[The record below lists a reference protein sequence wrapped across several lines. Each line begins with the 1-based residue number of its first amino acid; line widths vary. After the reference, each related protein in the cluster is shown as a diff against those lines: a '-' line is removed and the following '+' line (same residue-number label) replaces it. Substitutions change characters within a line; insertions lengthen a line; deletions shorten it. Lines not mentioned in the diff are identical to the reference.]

1 MMEPFE
7 TIDIQELPLSIPM
20 IRRKVEDFL
29 GSNGLRLGE
38 VDLYLAVLSDDG
50 AILAG
55 GGLQRDILKCLAV
68 SAEARSLGLS
78 VPLISRLISVA
89 SERGYTNVKVFTKP
103 ENRALFESLGFKLLA
118 EAPKAILLEN
128 GRALADYCQYLRAH
142 PAPGVI
148 LMNANP
154 FTLGHRYLIEQA
166 DFSTRPTGL
175 GRNDKDPAPGLGR
188 NDKVSVISSDAR
200 RAESRN
206 LVIIP
211 VKEDASR
218 FSYAERLAMIRAG
231 AGDWADV
238 VEGSD
243 YQISAA
249 TFPTYFLKDLSDAAE
264 TQMRL
269 DIDLFGRHIAPEL
282 GARVRFVGTE
292 PSDPLTARYNALM
305 KELLPKYGVQ
315 LVEIPRLT
323 CSPDCAED
331 SSTPPAATLRM
342 TRGTTP
348 ERVGEPAPSCTE
360 DSSTPPTAPLRM
372 TRGATPGPV
381 GEPVEPPVLRPAQE
395 PVTAT
400 SVRALLDAGRFK
412 EASALTPES
421 TWPYLL
427 ADLAE
432 RALRMELDTPMKPG
446 LVGPDSTGA
455 HQDMD
460 YDVMRKGIAAI
471 RPFFPRMAMAETP
484 EELRQLGIDA
494 EAAMLAATGGV
505 NTHRG
510 AIFALGLALSAALRT
525 SSAAQPP
532 HPAEDRPA
540 QLAHNEQVM
549 RNSLVQMYQGICSN
563 QLKVNGLGGAQISHG
578 SAAVRQYGVKGAREL
593 ASEGY
598 QALFEDWLPYYRNL
612 QISPLASLGRNDKEN
627 TLGRNNNTPCH
638 FERSREICTLLR
650 IMATLDDTCVIHR
663 VGYERAQEIK
673 DEARALLKEIPG
685 QAGNDGKGQA
695 GNDGGSTGSPTV
707 TTSSGTARLKAMCEK
722 YAAEGISPGGAADM
736 LALTIFIDS
745 ILN

>member
-1 MMEPFE
+1 MEPFE
-7 TIDIQELPLSIPM
+7 TIDIQELPMSVPSV
-20 IRRKVEDFL
+20 RRQVEDFL

-38 VDLYLAVLSDDG
+38 VDLYLAVLSGEG

-55 GGLQRDILKCLAV
+55 GGLQRDIVKCLAV

-78 VPLISRLISVA
+78 VPLVSRLISEA

-128 GRALADYCQYLRAH
+128 GRGLADYCAYLRAH
-142 PAPGVI
+142 PASGVI
-148 LMNANP
+148 VMNANP
-154 FTLGHRYLIEQA
+154 FTLGHRYLVEQA
-166 DFSTRPTGL
+166 SLSFRAPE
-175 GRNDKDPAPGLGR
+175 GR
-188 NDKVSVISSDAR
+188 
-200 RAESRN
+200 RN
-206 LVIIP
+206 LTIIP

-218 FSYAERLAMIRAG
+218 FPYAERLAMIRQG
-231 AGDWADV
+231 CDSLADI

-269 DIDLFGRHIAPEL
+269 DIDLFGRHIAPAL

-305 KELLPKYGVQ
+305 KELLPAYGVDV
-315 LVEIPRLT
+315 VEIPRL
-323 CSPDCAED
+323 A
-331 SSTPPAATLRM
+331 
-342 TRGTTP
+342 
-348 ERVGEPAPSCTE
+348 
-360 DSSTPPTAPLRM
+360 
-372 TRGATPGPV
+372 V
-381 GEPVEPPVLRPAQE
+381 GEPVEPPSLRQAQG

-400 SVRALLDAGRFK
+400 AVRALLDEGRFK
-412 EASALTPES
+412 EASALTPAS

-432 RALRMELDTPMKPG
+432 RALRMELDTPLKPG
-446 LVGPDSTGA
+446 LVGPDSVGA
-455 HQDMD
+455 HKDMD
-460 YDVMRKGIAAI
+460 YDIMRKGIAAI
-471 RPFFPRMAMAETP
+471 RPFFPRMAMAATP

-510 AIFALGLALSAALRT
+510 AIFALGLALNAGGRRLGRRMESIDIERVIQSCLVNLSRSISRKSLTDSALHSTA
-525 SSAAQPP
+525 
-532 HPAEDRPA
+532 
-540 QLAHNEQVM
+540 
-549 RNSLVQMYQGICSN
+549 
-563 QLKVNGLGGAQISHG
+563 ISHG
-578 SAAVRQYGVKGAREL
+578 AEAVFQYGVKGAREL
-593 ASEGY
+593 ACEGY
-598 QALFEDWLPYYRNL
+598 KDLFEDWLPYYASAKSDAYGL
-612 QISPLASLGRNDKEN
+612 QK
-627 TLGRNNNTPCH
+627 
-638 FERSREICTLLR
+638 TLLR

-663 VGYERAQEIK
+663 VGYGRAQEIK
-673 DEARALLKEIPG
+673 DEAQALLKEIPG

-695 GNDGGSTGSPTV
+695 GNDGKGQAGNDEKGQAGNDEV
-707 TTSSGTARLKAMCEK
+707 VMADLIGHLKAMCER

>member
-7 TIDIQELPLSIPM
+7 KIDIQELPLSVPM

-89 SERGYTNVKVFTKP
+89 SERGCTNLKVFTKP

-128 GRALADYCQYLRAH
+128 GRGLADYCAYLRAH
-142 PAPGVI
+142 PAPGVLI
-148 LMNANP
+148 MNANP
-154 FTLGHRYLIEQA
+154 FTLGHKYLIEQA
-166 DFSTRPTGL
+166 DFSARPTGL
-175 GRNDKDPAPGLGR
+175 GRNDK
-188 NDKVSVISSDAR
+188 SIVISSDAR
-200 RAESRN
+200 RAEPRN

-218 FSYAERLAMIRAG
+218 FPYTERLAMLRAG
-231 AGDWADV
+231 AGDLADV

-249 TFPTYFLKDLSDAAE
+249 TFPTYFLKNLSDAAE

-269 DIDLFGRHIAPEL
+269 DIDLFGRHIAPAL
-282 GARVRFVGTE
+282 GATVRFVGTE
-292 PSDPLTARYNALM
+292 PADPLTARYNALL

-323 CSPDCAED
+323 IE
-331 SSTPPAATLRM
+331 
-342 TRGTTP
+342 
-348 ERVGEPAPSCTE
+348 
-360 DSSTPPTAPLRM
+360 
-372 TRGATPGPV
+372 
-381 GEPVEPPVLRPAQE
+381 Q

-400 SVRALLDAGRFK
+400 EVRALLDEGRFK
-412 EASALTPES
+412 AASALTPAS

-427 ADLAE
+427 AELAE

-446 LVGPDSTGA
+446 LVGPDSVGA
-455 HQDMD
+455 HKDMD

-471 RPFFPRMAMAETP
+471 RPFFPRMAMAATP

-510 AIFALGLALSAALRT
+510 AIFALGLALYRHPIAETAALLDNG
-525 SSAAQPP
+525 SSKRREAGVRGA
-532 HPAEDRPA
+532 
-540 QLAHNEQVM
+540 M
-549 RNSLVQMYQGICSN
+549 QMA
-563 QLKVNGLGGAQISHG
+563 KD
-578 SAAVRQYGVKGAREL
+578 
-593 ASEGY
+593 GY
-598 QALFEDWLPYYRNL
+598 KELFEDWLPYYR
-612 QISPLASLGRNDKEN
+612 A
-627 TLGRNNNTPCH
+627 CH

-663 VGYERAQEIK
+663 AGYARAQEIK
-673 DEARALLKEIPG
+673 AEAKTLADHFDKENLKE
-685 QAGNDGKGQA
+685 
-695 GNDGGSTGSPTV
+695 
-707 TTSSGTARLKAMCEK
+707 MCDR

-736 LALTIFIDS
+736 LALTIFMDS

>member
-7 TIDIQELPLSIPM
+7 TIDIQELPLSVPSV
-20 IRRKVEDFL
+20 RRQVEDFL

-38 VDLYLAVLSDDG
+38 VDLYLAVLSEDG

-78 VPLISRLISVA
+78 VPLVSRLISVA
-89 SERGYTNVKVFTKP
+89 SERGCTNVKVFTKP

-128 GRALADYCQYLRAH
+128 GRGLADYCAYLRAH
-142 PAPGVI
+142 QAPGVI
-148 LMNANP
+148 IMNANP
-154 FTLGHRYLIEQA
+154 FTLGHKYLVE
-166 DFSTRPTGL
+166 
-175 GRNDKDPAPGLGR
+175 
-188 NDKVSVISSDAR
+188 

-218 FSYAERLAMIRAG
+218 FSYAERLAMIRSG

-249 TFPTYFLKDLSDAAE
+249 TFPTYFLKNLSDAAE

-269 DIDLFGRHIAPEL
+269 DIDLFGRHIAPAL
-282 GARVRFVGTE
+282 GARVRYVGSE
-292 PSDPLTARYNALM
+292 PADPLTARYNALL
-305 KELLPKYGVQ
+305 KELLPKYGIQ
-315 LVEIPRLT
+315 LVEIQRLAVD
-323 CSPDCAED
+323 SDCQAD
-331 SSTPPAATLRM
+331 SSTPPSAPLRM
-342 TRGTTP
+342 TRGTTF
-348 ERVGEPAPSCTE
+348 ELVKG
-360 DSSTPPTAPLRM
+360 
-372 TRGATPGPV
+372 
-381 GEPVEPPVLRPAQE
+381 

-400 SVRALLDAGRFK
+400 AVRALLDEGRFK
-412 EASALTPES
+412 AASALTPES

-446 LVGPDSTGA
+446 LVGPDSVGA
-455 HQDMD
+455 HKDMD
-460 YDVMRKGIAAI
+460 YDVMLKGIAAI
-471 RPFFPRMAMAETP
+471 RPFFPCMALAETP

-510 AIFALGLALSAALRT
+510 AIFALGLALYRQPIAETAALLDNG
-525 SSAAQPP
+525 SSKRREAGIRGA
-532 HPAEDRPA
+532 
-540 QLAHNEQVM
+540 M
-549 RNSLVQMYQGICSN
+549 QMA
-563 QLKVNGLGGAQISHG
+563 KD
-578 SAAVRQYGVKGAREL
+578 
-593 ASEGY
+593 GY
-598 QALFEDWLPYYRNL
+598 KELFEDWLPYYR
-612 QISPLASLGRNDKEN
+612 A
-627 TLGRNNNTPCH
+627 CH

-663 VGYERAQEIK
+663 AGYARAQEIK
-673 DEARALLKEIPG
+673 AEAKTLADHFDIEKLKE
-685 QAGNDGKGQA
+685 
-695 GNDGGSTGSPTV
+695 
-707 TTSSGTARLKAMCEK
+707 MCDR

-745 ILN
+745 IFN

>member
-7 TIDIQELPLSIPM
+7 RIDIQELPMSVPSV
-20 IRRKVEDFL
+20 RRQVEDFL

-38 VDLYLAVLSDDG
+38 VDLYLAVLSEDG

-55 GGLQRDILKCLAV
+55 GGLQRDIVKCLAV

-78 VPLISRLISVA
+78 VPLVSRLISEA

-128 GRALADYCQYLRAH
+128 GRGLADYCQYLRAH
-142 PAPGVI
+142 AASGVMI
-148 LMNANP
+148 MNANP
-154 FTLGHRYLIEQA
+154 FTLGHRYLVDQA
-166 DFSTRPTGL
+166 SLSFRAPE
-175 GRNDKDPAPGLGR
+175 GR
-188 NDKVSVISSDAR
+188 
-200 RAESRN
+200 RN
-206 LVIIP
+206 LTIIP

-218 FSYAERLAMIRAG
+218 FPYRERLAMLRAG
-231 AGDWADV
+231 CDGLADV

-269 DIDLFGRHIAPEL
+269 DIDLFGRHIAPAL
-282 GARVRFVGTE
+282 GARARFVGTE

-305 KELLPKYGVQ
+305 KELLPKYDIQ

-323 CSPDCAED
+323 LAGASAGSASRKGSSPVPELAE
-331 SSTPPAATLRM
+331 
-342 TRGTTP
+342 G
-348 ERVGEPAPSCTE
+348 
-360 DSSTPPTAPLRM
+360 
-372 TRGATPGPV
+372 
-381 GEPVEPPVLRPAQE
+381 

-400 SVRALLDAGRFK
+400 EVRALLDEGRFK
-412 EASALTPES
+412 EASALTPAS

-446 LVGPDSTGA
+446 LVGPDSKGA
-455 HQDMD
+455 HKDMD

-471 RPFFPRMAMAETP
+471 RPFFPRMAMAATP

-510 AIFALGLALSAALRT
+510 AIFALGLALNAAGRTLSAAGRL
-525 SSAAQPP
+525 
-532 HPAEDRPA
+532 PARRMEGDDNERVM
-540 QLAHNEQVM
+540 QSCLSEMSQSISRKSLNDSELHSTAH
-549 RNSLVQMYQGICSN
+549 GH
-563 QLKVNGLGGAQISHG
+563 GAE
-578 SAAVRQYGVKGAREL
+578 AVKQYGVKGAREL

-598 QALFEDWLPYYRNL
+598 QALFEDWLPYYRRL
-612 QISPLASLGRNDKEN
+612 QLSPSIVLPGSDVGSWTR
-627 TLGRNNNTPCH
+627 GH
-638 FERSREICTLLR
+638 SREIGVLIR
-650 IMATLDDTCVIHR
+650 IMSTLDDTCILHR
-663 VGYERAQEIK
+663 VGYNRAQEVK
-673 DEARALLKEIPG
+673 KEAKALLAAITK
-685 QAGNDGKGQA
+685 NKL
-695 GNDGGSTGSPTV
+695 
-707 TTSSGTARLKAMCEK
+707 SSMCMRF
-722 YAAEGISPGGAADM
+722 AAEGISPGGAADM

-745 ILN
+745 ISN

>member
-1 MMEPFE
+1 M
-7 TIDIQELPLSIPM
+7 
-20 IRRKVEDFL
+20 EDFL

-38 VDLYLAVLSDDG
+38 VDLYLAVLSEDG

-78 VPLISRLISVA
+78 VPLVSRLISVA
-89 SERGYTNVKVFTKP
+89 SERGCTNVKVFTKP

-128 GRALADYCQYLRAH
+128 GRGLADYCAYLRAH
-142 PAPGVI
+142 QAPGVI
-148 LMNANP
+148 IMNANP

-175 GRNDKDPAPGLGR
+175 GRNDKS
-188 NDKVSVISSDAR
+188 SVISSDAR

-218 FSYAERLAMIRAG
+218 FSYAERLAMIRSG

-249 TFPTYFLKDLSDAAE
+249 TFPTYFLKNLSDVAE

-269 DIDLFGRHIAPEL
+269 DIDLFGRHIAPAL
-282 GARVRFVGTE
+282 GARVRYVGSE
-292 PSDPLTARYNALM
+292 PADPLTARYNALM

-315 LVEIPRLT
+315 LVEIQRLA
-323 CSPDCAED
+323 CSPDGTKD
-331 SSTPPAATLRM
+331 SSTPPAAPLRM
-342 TRGTTP
+342 TKGTTP
-348 ERVGEPAPSCTE
+348 ELVKG
-360 DSSTPPTAPLRM
+360 
-372 TRGATPGPV
+372 
-381 GEPVEPPVLRPAQE
+381 

-400 SVRALLDAGRFK
+400 EVRALLDEGRFK
-412 EASALTPES
+412 AASALTPES

-446 LVGPDSTGA
+446 LVGPDSVGA
-455 HQDMD
+455 HKDMD

-471 RPFFPRMAMAETP
+471 RPFFPRMALAETP

-510 AIFALGLALSAALRT
+510 AIFALGLALYRQPIAETAALLDNG
-525 SSAAQPP
+525 SSKRREAGIRGA
-532 HPAEDRPA
+532 
-540 QLAHNEQVM
+540 M
-549 RNSLVQMYQGICSN
+549 QMA
-563 QLKVNGLGGAQISHG
+563 KD
-578 SAAVRQYGVKGAREL
+578 
-593 ASEGY
+593 GY
-598 QALFEDWLPYYRNL
+598 KELFEDWLPYYR
-612 QISPLASLGRNDKEN
+612 A
-627 TLGRNNNTPCH
+627 CH
-638 FERSREICTLLR
+638 FERNREICTLLR

-663 VGYERAQEIK
+663 AGYARAQEIK
-673 DEARALLKEIPG
+673 AEAKTLADHFDKEKLKE
-685 QAGNDGKGQA
+685 
-695 GNDGGSTGSPTV
+695 
-707 TTSSGTARLKAMCEK
+707 MCDR

-745 ILN
+745 IFN

>member
-7 TIDIQELPLSIPM
+7 TIDIQELPLSVPSV
-20 IRRKVEDFL
+20 RRQVEDFL

-38 VDLYLAVLSDDG
+38 VDLYLAVLSEDG

-78 VPLISRLISVA
+78 VPLVSRLISVA
-89 SERGYTNVKVFTKP
+89 SERGCTNVKVFTKP

-128 GRALADYCQYLRAH
+128 GRGLADYCAYLRAH
-142 PAPGVI
+142 QAPGVI
-148 LMNANP
+148 IMNANP
-154 FTLGHRYLIEQA
+154 FTLGHKYLVE
-166 DFSTRPTGL
+166 
-175 GRNDKDPAPGLGR
+175 
-188 NDKVSVISSDAR
+188 

-218 FSYAERLAMIRAG
+218 FSYAERLAMIRSG

-249 TFPTYFLKDLSDAAE
+249 TFPTYFLKNLSDAAE

-269 DIDLFGRHIAPEL
+269 DIDLFGRHIAPAL
-282 GARVRFVGTE
+282 GARVRYVGSE
-292 PSDPLTARYNALM
+292 PADPLTARYNALM

-315 LVEIPRLT
+315 LVEIQRLAVD
-323 CSPDCAED
+323 SDCQAD
-331 SSTPPAATLRM
+331 SSTPPAAPLRM
-342 TRGTTP
+342 TKGTTP
-348 ERVGEPAPSCTE
+348 ELVKG
-360 DSSTPPTAPLRM
+360 
-372 TRGATPGPV
+372 
-381 GEPVEPPVLRPAQE
+381 

-400 SVRALLDAGRFK
+400 EVRALLDEGRFK
-412 EASALTPES
+412 AASALTPES

-446 LVGPDSTGA
+446 LVGPDSVGA
-455 HQDMD
+455 HKDMD

-471 RPFFPRMAMAETP
+471 RPFFPRMALAETP

-510 AIFALGLALSAALRT
+510 AIFALGLALYRQPIAETAALLDNG
-525 SSAAQPP
+525 SSKRREAGIRGA
-532 HPAEDRPA
+532 
-540 QLAHNEQVM
+540 M
-549 RNSLVQMYQGICSN
+549 QMA
-563 QLKVNGLGGAQISHG
+563 KD
-578 SAAVRQYGVKGAREL
+578 
-593 ASEGY
+593 GY
-598 QALFEDWLPYYRNL
+598 KELFEDWLPYYR
-612 QISPLASLGRNDKEN
+612 A
-627 TLGRNNNTPCH
+627 CH

-663 VGYERAQEIK
+663 AGYARAQEIK
-673 DEARALLKEIPG
+673 AEAKTLAEHFDIEKLKE
-685 QAGNDGKGQA
+685 
-695 GNDGGSTGSPTV
+695 
-707 TTSSGTARLKAMCEK
+707 MCDR

-736 LALTIFIDS
+736 LALTIFMDS

>member
-7 TIDIQELPLSIPM
+7 TIDIQELPLSVPSV
-20 IRRKVEDFL
+20 RRQVEDFL

-38 VDLYLAVLSDDG
+38 VDLYLAVLSAEG

-78 VPLISRLISVA
+78 VPLISRLLSVA

-103 ENRALFESLGFKLLA
+103 ENLSVFESLGFKLLA
-118 EAPKAILLEN
+118 SAPKAILLEN
-128 GRALADYCQYLRAH
+128 GRGLADYCAYLRAH

-148 LMNANP
+148 IMNANP

-166 DFSTRPTGL
+166 DFSARPTGL
-175 GRNDKDPAPGLGR
+175 GRNDKPFVISSDARRAEPF
-188 NDKVSVISSDAR
+188 VISSDAR

-218 FSYAERLAMIRAG
+218 FPYTERLAMLRAG
-231 AGDWADV
+231 AGELADV

-249 TFPTYFLKDLSDAAE
+249 TFPTYFLKNLSDAAE

-269 DIDLFGRHIAPEL
+269 DIDLFGRHIAPAL
-282 GARVRFVGTE
+282 GARMRFVGTE
-292 PSDPLTARYNALM
+292 PADPLTARYNALL
-305 KELLPKYGVQ
+305 KELLPNYGVQ
-315 LVEIPRLT
+315 LVEIQRLT
-323 CSPDCAED
+323 CTPNCTVD
-331 SSTPPAATLRM
+331 SSTPPSAPLRM

-348 ERVGEPAPSCTE
+348 E
-360 DSSTPPTAPLRM
+360 
-372 TRGATPGPV
+372 PV
-381 GEPVEPPVLRPAQE
+381 AEPVEAPALRQAQG

-400 SVRALLDAGRFK
+400 EVRALVDEGRFK
-412 EASALTPES
+412 AASALTPAS

-427 ADLAE
+427 AELAE

-446 LVGPDSTGA
+446 LVGPDSVGA
-455 HQDMD
+455 HKDMD

-471 RPFFPRMAMAETP
+471 RPFFPQMALAETP
-484 EELRQLGIDA
+484 EELRQLGIEA
-494 EAAMLAATGGV
+494 EAAMLDATGGV

-510 AIFALGLALSAALRT
+510 AIFALGLALNAALRT
-525 SSAAQPP
+525 LSAAQPLR
-532 HPAEDRPA
+532 PAESRPA

-549 RNSLVQMYQGICSN
+549 RNSLVQMYQGIYRN
-563 QLKVNGLGGAQISHG
+563 QLKVNGLGGTQLSHG
-578 SAAVRQYGVKGAREL
+578 GEVVRQYGVKGAREL

-612 QISPLASLGRNDKEN
+612 QISPLASLGRNDKGAS
-627 TLGRNNNTPCH
+627 LGRNDKM
-638 FERSREICTLLR
+638 REICTLLR

-663 VGYERAQEIK
+663 AGYARAQEIK
-673 DEARALLKEIPG
+673 AEASALAEHFDMDKLK
-685 QAGNDGKGQA
+685 N
-695 GNDGGSTGSPTV
+695 
-707 TTSSGTARLKAMCEK
+707 MCER

-736 LALTIFIDS
+736 LALTILIDS

>member
-7 TIDIQELPLSIPM
+7 TIDIQELPLSVPSV
-20 IRRKVEDFL
+20 RRQVEDFL

-78 VPLISRLISVA
+78 VPLVSRLISVA
-89 SERGYTNVKVFTKP
+89 SERGCTNVKVFTKP

-128 GRALADYCQYLRAH
+128 GRGLADYCAYLRAH
-142 PAPGVI
+142 QAPGVI
-148 LMNANP
+148 IMNANP

-175 GRNDKDPAPGLGR
+175 GRNDKS
-188 NDKVSVISSDAR
+188 SVISSDAR

-218 FSYAERLAMIRAG
+218 FSYAERLAMIRSG

-249 TFPTYFLKDLSDAAE
+249 TFPTYFLKNLSDVAE

-269 DIDLFGRHIAPEL
+269 DIDLFGRHIAPAL
-282 GARVRFVGTE
+282 GARVRYVGSE
-292 PSDPLTARYNALM
+292 PADPLTARYNALM

-315 LVEIPRLT
+315 LVEIQRLA
-323 CSPDCAED
+323 CSPDGTKD
-331 SSTPPAATLRM
+331 SSTPPAAPLRM
-342 TRGTTP
+342 TKGTTP
-348 ERVGEPAPSCTE
+348 ELVKG
-360 DSSTPPTAPLRM
+360 
-372 TRGATPGPV
+372 
-381 GEPVEPPVLRPAQE
+381 

-400 SVRALLDAGRFK
+400 EVRALLDEGRFK
-412 EASALTPES
+412 AASALTPES

-446 LVGPDSTGA
+446 LVGPDSVGA
-455 HQDMD
+455 HKDMD

-471 RPFFPRMAMAETP
+471 RPFFPRMALAETP

-510 AIFALGLALSAALRT
+510 AIFALGLALYRQPIAETAALLDNG
-525 SSAAQPP
+525 SSKRREAGIRGA
-532 HPAEDRPA
+532 
-540 QLAHNEQVM
+540 M
-549 RNSLVQMYQGICSN
+549 QMA
-563 QLKVNGLGGAQISHG
+563 KD
-578 SAAVRQYGVKGAREL
+578 
-593 ASEGY
+593 GY
-598 QALFEDWLPYYRNL
+598 KELFEDWLPYYR
-612 QISPLASLGRNDKEN
+612 A
-627 TLGRNNNTPCH
+627 CH
-638 FERSREICTLLR
+638 FERNREICTLLR

-663 VGYERAQEIK
+663 AGYARAQEIK
-673 DEARALLKEIPG
+673 AEAKTLADHFDKEKLKE
-685 QAGNDGKGQA
+685 
-695 GNDGGSTGSPTV
+695 
-707 TTSSGTARLKAMCEK
+707 MCDR

-745 ILN
+745 IFN